1 MQRITI
7 LDDQQ
12 CETLGG
18 GFGGWGQLFNI
29 STKSMSGVTNN
40 VTQTNSALNLGGG
53 SWGYSKGGY
62 SKGGYGKGGFGMFS
76 SISNLQGNGAELVS
90 VVL

>member
-1 MQRITI
+1 MQSITF
-7 LDDQQ
+7 LDDLQ

-18 GFGGWGQLFNI
+18 GSGGWGQLFKI
-29 STKSMSGVTNN
+29 STKSMAGVTNN

-53 SWGYSKGGY
+53 GGGWGYPKGGY
-62 SKGGYGKGGFGMFS
+62 SKGGFGTFS
-76 SISNLQGNGAELVS
+76 SISNLQANGAELVS

>member
-1 MQRITI
+1 MQSITF

-18 GFGGWGQLFNI
+18 GFGGWGQLFKI
-29 STKSMSGVTNN
+29 STKSMAGVTNN

-53 SWGYSKGGY
+53 GGWGY
-62 SKGGYGKGGFGMFS
+62 SKGGYGKGGYGMFS

>member
-1 MQRITI
+1 MQTMTF

-29 STKSMSGVTNN
+29 STKSLSGVTNN
-40 VTQTNSALNLGGG
+40 VKQTNSAFNLGSG
-53 SWGYSKGGY
+53 SWGYSKGG
-62 SKGGYGKGGFGMFS
+62 FGLFS
-76 SISNLQGNGAELVS
+76 SISNLQANGAELVS